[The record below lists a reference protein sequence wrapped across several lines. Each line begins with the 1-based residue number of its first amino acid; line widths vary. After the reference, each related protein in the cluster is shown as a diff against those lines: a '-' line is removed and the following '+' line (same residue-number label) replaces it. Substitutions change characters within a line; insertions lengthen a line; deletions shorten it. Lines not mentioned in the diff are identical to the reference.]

1 VLHCHTLDFTNSFL
15 FSWGIKQMNKTTLVV
30 ALFLGVLV
38 AGLLARHAFAAQVPR
53 ERETFAQRE
62 IGAPTQ
68 GHGMGP
74 YDGASGWLAT
84 EPAPVGTAPAGAS
97 QEPRLMFLAEPKVS
111 TSCCPSAFNTD
122 MGCVCLSDEDKTIM
136 ASRGGNRA

>member
-1 VLHCHTLDFTNSFL
+1 
-15 FSWGIKQMNKTTLVV
+15 MNKTTLVI
-30 ALFLGVLV
+30 ALFIGVLL
-38 AGLLARHAFAAQVPR
+38 AGLMTRYAFAAQVPR

-62 IGAPTQ
+62 LGAPTQ

-74 YDGASGWLAT
+74 YDGVSVAGASGWLAT

-97 QEPRLMFLAEPKVS
+97 QEPRLMFLADPKVS

-122 MGCVCLSDEDKTIM
+122 MGCVCLSDTDKQLM